1 MTVNE
6 FLAEQLADT
15 HLQVTAVYEGL
26 PNADWDKKSNEA
38 AMSPREILGHLTEC
52 CHAFLS
58 EDPNK
63 YEWGTYQIGDKANE
77 DLMAEY
83 NDLRSKC
90 VDKANNATED
100 EVMRGASNFIA
111 LHEAYHV
118 GQLATLR
125 LSLDP
130 EWNAYS
136 IYGM

>member
-1 MTVNE
+1 MTAKE
-6 FLAEQLADT
+6 FMVAQLADT

-26 PNADWDKKSNEA
+26 ANADWDKKSNPA
-38 AMSPREILGHLTEC
+38 AMSARETLGHLNEC

-58 EDPNK
+58 EDPHK
-63 YEWGTYQIGDKANE
+63 YAWGSYKMGDKPNE
-77 DLMAEY
+77 DLMAEF
-83 NDLRSKC
+83 NQLRSKC
-90 VDKANNATED
+90 VDKLSDSNDD
-100 EVMRGASNFIA
+100 EVVKGAGTYLA